1 MKKSKMKDSYPYPSP
16 IDYIKISTNSE
27 LESASSPWS
36 NSSPKG
42 DEEFVL
48 LACLPSTASNV

>member
-1 MKKSKMKDSYPYPSP
+1 MKDSYPYPSP